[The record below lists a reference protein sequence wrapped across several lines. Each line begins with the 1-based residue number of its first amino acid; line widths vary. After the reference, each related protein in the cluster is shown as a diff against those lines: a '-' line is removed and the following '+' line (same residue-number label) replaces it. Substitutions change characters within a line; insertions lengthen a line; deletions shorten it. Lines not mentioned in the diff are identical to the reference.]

1 MKKKKLKIKYK
12 QVTDLPEKEIELNIE
27 RAYDVLFTATME
39 NIKNDTNSRI

>member
-12 QVTDLPEKEIELNIE
+12 QVTDLSEKEIELNIE

-39 NIKNDTNSRI
+39 KMKNDKIK